1 MIKEKYKWLI
11 SIISICLVFIS
22 IFMLTVTQKNE
33 GNKTTI
39 AQKTLGTVLDKET
52 ITDVSIDIDE
62 DDWKWLLEN
71 SLDEEYRSCNITING
86 ETYNNVGIRPKGNTS
101 LTSVANDDTTDR
113 YSFKIKFDKYV
124 DGQTYKGME
133 SIALNNIIQDNTYMK
148 EYITYDLYDFF
159 GVATPEMSYSNVKIN
174 DEDWGLYLAVE
185 IVDKRYLENNFG
197 TSEGN
202 LYKPETMEMGGN
214 NGGGQK
220 GNPLNNGEMR
230 PMNPPSMENGKGNPQ
245 DGPPQVGNNGNNI
258 NQDEMIPPGIN
269 DQKQNA
275 DINNVQQPNDA
286 QRGDNVET
294 NKDQQGGPNQNG
306 RSTEGADFV
315 YIDDKVSSYSIVRD
329 SAVFKETTDED
340 FKRVINMFKNLNDGT
355 NLEDVLDVEEV
366 LKYFAVNTYVIN
378 LDSYSGQMYHNYYLY
393 EKDGKC
399 QILPWDLNLSFGGFG
414 ARGGNQN
421 QSSGATSVIN
431 FPIDNPV
438 SGDLDNMPLIGQLLK
453 VDKYKEL
460 YHSYLKQIADEYFNS
475 GYYENLVNKIDSLIN
490 SYVEKDP
497 TKFCTYEEYEA
508 SIPQMIAFGK
518 DRTKSVLAQ
527 LNGEQPSTTY
537 GNVESSINMSALGSM
552 GGGGKPGE
560 HNFKQNEGKDN
571 SQESEKDQE
580 NKHMQK
586 GNLKND
592 NVDNKENR
600 KSSNSLKNVNDFN
613 KINNIVKIIS
623 SGIFIVIG
631 LVAVLF
637 VSRFKRRG

>member
-1 MIKEKYKWLI
+1 
-11 SIISICLVFIS
+11 
-22 IFMLTVTQKNE
+22 
-33 GNKTTI
+33 
-39 AQKTLGTVLDKET
+39 
-52 ITDVSIDIDE
+52 
-62 DDWKWLLEN
+62 
-71 SLDEEYRSCNITING
+71 
-86 ETYNNVGIRPKGNTS
+86 
-101 LTSVANDDTTDR
+101 
-113 YSFKIKFDKYV
+113 
-124 DGQTYKGME
+124 
-133 SIALNNIIQDNTYMK
+133 
-148 EYITYDLYDFF
+148 
-159 GVATPEMSYSNVKIN
+159 
-174 DEDWGLYLAVE
+174 
-185 IVDKRYLENNFG
+185 
-197 TSEGN
+197 
-202 LYKPETMEMGGN
+202 
-214 NGGGQK
+214 
-220 GNPLNNGEMR
+220 
-230 PMNPPSMENGKGNPQ
+230 
-245 DGPPQVGNNGNNI
+245 
-258 NQDEMIPPGIN
+258 
-269 DQKQNA
+269 
-275 DINNVQQPNDA
+275 
-286 QRGDNVET
+286 
-294 NKDQQGGPNQNG
+294 
-306 RSTEGADFV
+306 
-315 YIDDKVSSYSIVRD
+315 
-329 SAVFKETTDED
+329 
-340 FKRVINMFKNLNDGT
+340 
-355 NLEDVLDVEEV
+355 
-366 LKYFAVNTYVIN
+366 
-378 LDSYSGQMYHNYYLY
+378 MYHNYYLY

>member
-11 SIISICLVFIS
+11 SIISICLAFIL
-22 IFMLTVTQKNE
+22 IFMLTVIKNNE
-33 GNKTTI
+33 GNEAI
-39 AQKTLGTVLDKET
+39 VAQKTLETVLDKET

-113 YSFKIKFDKYV
+113 YSFKIKFDEYI

-148 EYITYDLYDFF
+148 EYITYDLYDFL

-174 DEDWGLYLAVE
+174 GEEWGLYLAVE

-202 LYKPETMEMGGN
+202 LYKPETMGMGGD
-214 NGGGQK
+214 NGAGQK
-220 GNPLNNGEMR
+220 GNPPNGGEM
-230 PMNPPSMENGKGNPQ
+230 PQMQPPQMENGKGNPQ
-245 DGPPQVGNNGNNI
+245 GELPQMGNNENNM
-258 NQDEMIPPGIN
+258 NQGEMIPPEFN
-269 DQKQNA
+269 NQKQSG
-275 DINNVQQPNDA
+275 DINNMQPPNNE
-286 QRGDNVET
+286 QEGGP
-294 NKDQQGGPNQNG
+294 KGGPNGMGG
-306 RSTEGADFV
+306 RNVEGADFA

-329 SAVFKETTDED
+329 SAVFKETTDKD
-340 FKRVINMFKNLNDGT
+340 FEKVINMFKNLNDGT
-355 NLEDVLDVEEV
+355 NLENVLDVEEV

-475 GYYENLVNKIDSLIN
+475 GYYANLVNKIDSLIN

-508 SIPQMIAFGK
+508 SIPEMITFGE

-537 GNVESSINMSALGSM
+537 GNIESSINMSALGNM

-560 HNFKQNEGKDN
+560 HNFKQNEDKVNSLENGKN
-571 SQESEKDQE
+571 KE
-580 NKHMQK
+580 NNDTNQ

-592 NVDNKENR
+592 GMNNKEEKAKENR
-600 KSSNSLKNVNDFN
+600 KQNDGLKNISDFN
-613 KINNIVKIIS
+613 KTNNIVKIIS
-623 SGIFIVIG
+623 SGIFIVVG
-631 LVAVLF
+631 LIAILF